1 MREFRV
7 ARNEFDLTDFID
19 KIFDFMRQDDISSRI
34 VASFSENGVVTEWEV
49 EEINRDS
56 VVDILFQGK
65 IVFLPFS
72 DINTGEPIRCA
83 DGNQYSLSDPS
94 DLDEEV
100 AISPELVEAIGFLVQ
115 VEQEEVIICG
125 AVLKG
130 GEYYEIDGVEM
141 DEELKEFCGPMAL
154 FIEGFKHH

>member
-1 MREFRV
+1 MREFRI
-7 ARNEFDLTDFID
+7 AQNKFDLTGFID
-19 KIFDFMRQDDISSRI
+19 QIFDFMRWDDISSRI
-34 VASFSENGVVTEWEV
+34 VACFAKDGAVTEWEV
-49 EEINRDS
+49 NETSRDS
-56 VVDILFQGK
+56 VLEFLFQGK

-83 DGNQYSLSDPS
+83 DGNQYSLSDSS

-100 AISPELVEAIGFLVQ
+100 AISPEQVESIGYLVQ

-130 GEYYEIDGVEM
+130 GEYHEIDGVEM
-141 DEELKEFCGPMAL
+141 DEDLKEFSGPMGL
-154 FIEGFKHH
+154 FMEGFKLN